1 MLKINV
7 TELRILETA
16 EMEALAGG
24 GGIQTTIG
32 GCDLCFRTKY
42 EKQENESE
50 DNTPSKSTTD
60 EKVNLL

>member
-16 EMEALAGG
+16 EMEAIAGG

-32 GCDLCFRTKY
+32 GCDLCVRTKS
-42 EKQENESE
+42 EKAENELA
-50 DNTPSKSTTD
+50 DNTPSKSTTTD
-60 EKVNLL
+60 KVNVL